1 MNEIENKVYEDMN
14 SDIDQMDYNDMR
26 FCGTTET
33 QL

>member
-1 MNEIENKVYEDMN
+1 MNEIENKVYEEQ
-14 SDIDQMDYNDMR
+14 IDQLDYSDMR

>member
-1 MNEIENKVYEDMN
+1 MNEIENKVYEEQ
-14 SDIDQMDYNDMR
+14 IDPLDYSDMR